1 MISKLKSSM
10 VLLAISALICL
21 NCKQSE
27 EEKSL
32 LLYCAAGV
40 KPVVEKVAKQYYEEY
55 GIRVDLQCG
64 GSGTLLSNI
73 RVAKQGD
80 LYLAADKSYI
90 DEAEAFGLLKET
102 QNYVTKNPIIQG
114 FSSSRILEVII
125 IRQKSRSYYIC
136 YFDVNKYN
144 EYFLRI

>member
-1 MISKLKSSM
+1 MLTKSGLLK
-10 VLLAISALICL
+10 AIILFVSFVCY
-21 NCKQSE
+21 NCSQKE
-27 EEKSL
+27 NEKSL

-40 KPVVEKVAKQYYEEY
+40 KPVIEKVAKQYYEEY
-55 GIRVDLQCG
+55 GIRVDLQYG

-102 QNYVTKNPIIQG
+102 QT
-114 FSSSRILEVII
+114 
-125 IRQKSRSYYIC
+125 
-136 YFDVNKYN
+136 
-144 EYFLRI
+144 